1 MSKLQVAR
9 EISYASSAKGRAG
22 RAVIRTMENASGR
35 LGLIRRAKGYDN
47 DIAKGADFWDVITDR
62 YGLSLDVVGGAL
74 GNIPAKG
81 PLIVVA
87 NHPYGILDG
96 LMMGRILSH
105 CRGGD
110 FRVLA
115 NRVFG
120 RAPDLEKVILP
131 VSFDDTKAAAKTN
144 LQTRKD
150 ALGYLAQGGAIG
162 VFPGGTVSTAAKP
175 FGQPLDP
182 KWRNFTAKMI
192 AKSNATVVPIYFTGH
207 NSRLFQIAS
216 HLHVTLRM
224 GLLIR
229 EFRTKINA
237 PVRVVIG
244 EPIPAREIESR
255 KKDPTQ
261 MMDFLR
267 QATYALSQD
276 PVDPTRLGFEFEA
289 KHKGQTNGSR
299 HIRQW
304 RRRSNRS

>member
-1 MSKLQVAR
+1 MSNLHVAR

-22 RAVIRTMENASGR
+22 KAVIRTMENASGR
-35 LGLIRRAKGYDN
+35 LGLIRRAKGYDE
-47 DIAKGADFWDVITDR
+47 DIAEGADFWDAITDR
-62 YGLSLDVVGGAL
+62 YGLKLDVVGGAL
-74 GNIPAKG
+74 GNIPKDG
-81 PLIVVA
+81 PLILVA

-96 LMMGRILSH
+96 LMMGRILSA
-105 CRGGD
+105 CRDGD

-120 RAPDLEKVILP
+120 RAPDLENVVLP
-131 VSFDDTKAAAKTN
+131 ISFDETKAAAKQN
-144 LQTRKD
+144 MQTRKD

-162 VFPGGTVSTAAKP
+162 IFPGGTVSTSARP
-175 FGQPLDP
+175 FGKPLDP
-182 KWRNFTAKMI
+182 KWRTFTAKMI
-192 AKSNATVVPIYFTGH
+192 AKSNATVVPIYFEGH

-229 EFRTKINA
+229 EFRAKINS

-244 EPIPAREIESR
+244 DPIPAHEIESR
-255 KKDPTQ
+255 QKDPNG

-267 QATYALSQD
+267 QATYALSKD

-289 KHKGQTNGSR
+289 KYKG
-299 HIRQW
+299 
-304 RRRSNRS
+304 